1 MAVLAIFTGKGF
13 TKQMYEALRSEVK
26 WETSLAPG
34 GLVHACGFDEAGNL
48 HVADVWESEE
58 RMNHFVSTRLLPG
71 FQKLGIPVPEVS
83 VFPAYNINLYPDAK
97 QFLLKG
103 SAA

>member
-13 TKQMYEALRSEVK
+13 TKSMYEALRSEVK

-34 GLVHACGFDEAGNL
+34 GLFHACGFDTAGDL

-58 RMNHFVSTRLLPG
+58 QMNAFVSTRLIPG
-71 FQKLGIPVPEVS
+71 FEKLGIPVPDVS
-83 VFPAYNINLYPDAK
+83 VFPAHNVNVYPAAHR
-97 QFLLKG
+97 FALK
-103 SAA
+103 